1 MRTIAAHGVVAC
13 TIAAHVVIVCLALV
27 AGFLGTASYGI
38 SCFYAEQ
45 PFGSSNCSF
54 FEGTLAFLELGI
66 PTAAIL
72 YAVWAMVFVVWHML
86 KNVWRMLKNT
96 SR

>member
-1 MRTIAAHGVVAC
+1 MRTIAAHGLIVC

-27 AGFLGTASYGI
+27 AGFLGAASYGI
-38 SCFYAEQ
+38 SCFYAKQ
-45 PFGSSNCSF
+45 PFGSSCGI
-54 FEGTLAFLELGI
+54 FEGILSFLELGV

-86 KNVWRMLKNT
+86 KNGWRMLKNT